1 MIKIKGYLGVITSA
15 FRSQKRAKDPMENG
29 SEVINGLSF
38 SSRAA

>member
-1 MIKIKGYLGVITSA
+1 VITSA

-29 SEVINGLSF
+29 SDVINGLRIELSF